1 MEVKKLKMEDKYK
14 PLTESTYYV
23 MIAFLY
29 EKHGY
34 AIKMFLEDKTHG
46 RISLGPGTL
55 YGIINKLNEKN
66 YLTPIED
73 DENDKRNS
81 YELTA
86 EGKEV
91 LKNEYERIKEIYT
104 FGERFIDKKL

>member
-1 MEVKKLKMEDKYK
+1 MEDKYK

-55 YGIINKLNEKN
+55 YGI
-66 YLTPIED
+66 
-73 DENDKRNS
+73 
-81 YELTA
+81 
-86 EGKEV
+86 
-91 LKNEYERIKEIYT
+91 
-104 FGERFIDKKL
+104 

>member
-1 MEVKKLKMEDKYK
+1 MEVTGLKMEDKYK

-55 YGIINKLNEKN
+55 YGIINKLNEKESSFIG
-66 YLTPIED
+66 YVREPML
-73 DENDKRNS
+73 
-81 YELTA
+81 
-86 EGKEV
+86 V
-91 LKNEYERIKEIYT
+91 EIRY
-104 FGERFIDKKL
+104 